1 MKIKKYQLNK
11 LRTTKIG
18 SSVRMNGEVY
28 MVSKAPSVGNPCAKC
43 GFYAEGIGANN
54 CEVAGACLAHLR
66 EDKRSV
72 IFRRGAYE

>member
-54 CEVAGACLAHLR
+54 CEVAGACLGHLR
-66 EDKRSV
+66 EDRYSV
-72 IFRRGAYE
+72 VFDKMQIP

>member
-54 CEVAGACLAHLR
+54 CEVAGACLGHLR
-66 EDKRSV
+66 EDRYSV
-72 IFRRGAYE
+72 IFKRVSV